1 MRFTLSSSASLVSR
15 LWPTP
20 EHSQG
25 PPTLQ
30 SVPVSLGWLRLI
42 CTRQGSNLQPC
53 DPKSPDAL
61 SEKSFSQGS
70 LGKESAPNCR
80 FPLKLRR
87 IKAVSRPLMARP
99 LELEPYRLPSGRW
112 QVNVIARLSPTG
124 KRQRISFP
132 SKQAALGHVEELKAR
147 RDNIAAVD
155 RTLSPTQL
163 LDAAAAL
170 DLCC

>member
-1 MRFTLSSSASLVSR
+1 
-15 LWPTP
+15 
-20 EHSQG
+20 
-25 PPTLQ
+25 
-30 SVPVSLGWLRLI
+30 
-42 CTRQGSNLQPC
+42 
-53 DPKSPDAL
+53 
-61 SEKSFSQGS
+61 
-70 LGKESAPNCR
+70 
-80 FPLKLRR
+80 
-87 IKAVSRPLMARP
+87 MARP

-170 DLCC
+170 YLLVDYPLVSLSDAAKAYLELAKTRGASVTVAELFELFRQAKKHRSKSYQRDIRGLVIDSHHLRRNLSRT

>member
-1 MRFTLSSSASLVSR
+1 
-15 LWPTP
+15 
-20 EHSQG
+20 
-25 PPTLQ
+25 
-30 SVPVSLGWLRLI
+30 
-42 CTRQGSNLQPC
+42 
-53 DPKSPDAL
+53 
-61 SEKSFSQGS
+61 
-70 LGKESAPNCR
+70 
-80 FPLKLRR
+80 
-87 IKAVSRPLMARP
+87 MARP